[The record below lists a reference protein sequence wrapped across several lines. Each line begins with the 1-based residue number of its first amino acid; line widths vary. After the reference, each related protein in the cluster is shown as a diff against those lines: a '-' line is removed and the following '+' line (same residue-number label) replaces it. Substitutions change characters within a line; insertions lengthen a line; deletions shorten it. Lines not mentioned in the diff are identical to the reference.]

1 MHAHTVDN
9 LELNLKVPSPRQTL
23 FITQYTTYLLISK
36 NWGSGTEYKKVCVY
50 ETSQRII
57 GPAINCVLVG
67 KPFFRNLE
75 FLDTA
80 MAYAQA
86 VPLTAT
92 ILRFVW
98 EPLRPLAVFFATIPI
113 CLYAHKMEKLM
124 LPEIQRR
131 LAADEARQRDR
142 DGHKPM
148 DPEPNDSLQW
158 SIRQAK
164 QMGDPY
170 LWSPTTLT
178 VRVMILDFAAL
189 HTTSFAITHALLDLA
204 APKQKYID
212 ALRDEV
218 QSVLAEHGGEW
229 NKRALAQMVKVDS
242 VLRES
247 QQLNSPVSVG
257 LTRNVTAKEEIIT
270 PSGVKIPYGA
280 TVCVPGFTV
289 MHDDEVY
296 EDAETFRPF
305 RFAEQR
311 REDSVEY
318 VERANKS
325 FPTTSCECLAFGH
338 GRNACPGRFFAANEL
353 KLILAYAVLNYDIEV
368 TPGKRP
374 RNEWIG
380 QKRIPPFE
388 ATIRIRKS
396 VVILAKTKGF
406 FPLCA
411 FIVPYVFISS
421 FCCLCI
427 NTSMF
432 VVVRTSMHPSAIPAF
447 WY

>member
-57 GPAINCVLVG
+57 GPATNCVLVG

-98 EPLRPLAVFFATIPI
+98 EPLP
-113 CLYAHKMEKLM
+113 
-124 LPEIQRR
+124 
-131 LAADEARQRDR
+131 DEARQRDR

-289 MHDDEVY
+289 MHDDETLRYRKVGGL
-296 EDAETFRPF
+296 RVLVNIP
-305 RFAEQR
+305 
-311 REDSVEY
+311 SSICY
-318 VERANKS
+318 VQASLCELG
-325 FPTTSCECLAFGH
+325 TST
-338 GRNACPGRFFAANEL
+338 RFF
-353 KLILAYAVLNYDIEV
+353 
-368 TPGKRP
+368 
-374 RNEWIG
+374 
-380 QKRIPPFE
+380 
-388 ATIRIRKS
+388 
-396 VVILAKTKGF
+396 
-406 FPLCA
+406 
-411 FIVPYVFISS
+411 VPV
-421 FCCLCI
+421 
-427 NTSMF
+427 
-432 VVVRTSMHPSAIPAF
+432 AI
-447 WY
+447 